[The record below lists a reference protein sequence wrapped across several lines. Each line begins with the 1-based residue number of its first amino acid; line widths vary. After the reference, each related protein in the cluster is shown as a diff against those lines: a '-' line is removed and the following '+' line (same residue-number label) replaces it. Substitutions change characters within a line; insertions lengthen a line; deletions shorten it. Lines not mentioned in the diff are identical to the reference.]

1 MGLFDKFRRRV
12 REVAS
17 DVDEHALSADAD
29 SQEAKEILETPP
41 QQESVDDW

>member
-17 DVDEHALSADAD
+17 DVDEQALSADAN
-29 SQEAKEILETPP
+29 SVEAKELLNTPKEP
-41 QQESVDDW
+41 SKPT